1 MLNVSYPLKKSQVK
15 DYMKEF
21 KDITFKDEDEF
32 KKILVGKEHYLYTI
46 IKCKE
51 EK

>member
-1 MLNVSYPLKKSQVK
+1 MIKVK
-15 DYMKEF
+15 GYIWIEGEPMRLRE
-21 KDITFKDEDEF
+21 DITFKDEDEF